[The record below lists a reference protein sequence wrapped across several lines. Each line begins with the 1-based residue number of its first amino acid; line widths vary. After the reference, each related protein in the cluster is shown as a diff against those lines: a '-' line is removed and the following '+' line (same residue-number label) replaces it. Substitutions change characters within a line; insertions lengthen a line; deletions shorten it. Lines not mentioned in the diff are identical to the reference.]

1 MGEPMLGI
9 IGGSGL
15 GQALGA
21 LGGTPTRVDTPFG
34 PPSGPIHLAELDGT
48 RVALLARHGEGHL
61 LNPTRVPSRAN
72 IYALKSLGVTHVL
85 ASAAAGSL
93 HEDVRPRELL
103 IPDQVIDRTYRRP
116 GTFFEDISVHVEF
129 AVPFCPTLRAAL
141 LALPSEVKVHPR
153 GTYVCMEGPQFSTRA
168 ESELHRS
175 WGADLI
181 GMTLMPEAK
190 LAREAELCYAAV
202 CLPTDYDC
210 WRPTP
215 DDLDKHALLREIVGN
230 LQAATAAAL
239 TLIRRAVPAVRALG
253 ATPCTCQTALA
264 QAVWTDRA
272 RIPDDVRSRLR
283 LLLGRVLES

>member
-1 MGEPMLGI
+1 MLGI

-21 LGGTPTRVDTPFG
+21 LGGTPTEVQTPFG
-34 PPSGPIHLAELDGT
+34 PPSAPILLTSLDGMK
-48 RVALLARHGEGHL
+48 VALLARHGEGHVH
-61 LNPTRVPSRAN
+61 NPSQVPSRAN
-72 IYALKSLGVTHVL
+72 IFALKTLGVTHVL
-85 ASAAAGSL
+85 ASAAVGSL
-93 HEDVRPRELL
+93 HEDIRPRELV

-116 GTFFEDISVHVEF
+116 GTFFEELAVHVEF
-129 AVPFCPTLRAAL
+129 AVPFCPSLRTAL
-141 LALPSEVKVHPR
+141 LALPSGVKVHPR

-215 DDLDKHALLREIVGN
+215 DDLDKHALLQEILGN

-239 TLIRRAVPAVRALG
+239 ALLRLAVPAVRAL
-253 ATPCTCQTALA
+253 AQTPCHCQSALEHA
-264 QAVWTDRA
+264 IWTDRA
-272 RIPDDVRSRLR
+272 RIPSDVKQRLR
-283 LLLGRVLES
+283 PLLGRYVES

>member
-21 LGGTPTRVDTPFG
+21 LGGTPTLVDTPFG
-34 PPSGPIHLAELDGT
+34 APSGPIQLTELDGT

-61 LNPTRVPSRAN
+61 LNPTRVPARAN

-103 IPDQVIDRTYRRP
+103 IPDQVIDRTHRRP
-116 GTFFEDISVHVEF
+116 STFFEDISVHVEF

-253 ATPCTCQTALA
+253 TTPCHCQTALS

-272 RIPDDVRSRLR
+272 RIPEDVRSRLK
-283 LLLGRVLES
+283 LLLGRVLGS

>member
-1 MGEPMLGI
+1 MLGI

-15 GQALGA
+15 GHALGA

-34 PPSGPIHLAELDGT
+34 PPSGPVLLTEVEGVK
-48 RVALLARHGEGHL
+48 VALLARHGEGHVH
-61 LNPTRVPSRAN
+61 NPSRVPSRAN
-72 IYALKSLGVTHVL
+72 IFALKTLGVTHVL
-85 ASAAAGSL
+85 ASAAVGSL
-93 HEDVRPRELL
+93 HEDVRPRELVV
-103 IPDQVIDRTYRRP
+103 PDQVIDRTYRRP
-116 GTFFEDISVHVEF
+116 GTFFEDLAVHVEF
-129 AVPFCPTLRAAL
+129 AVPFCPTLRSTL
-141 LALPSEVKVHPR
+141 LALPSSIRVHPR
-153 GTYVCMEGPQFSTRA
+153 GTYICMEGPQFSTRA

-215 DDLDKHALLREIVGN
+215 DDLDRHALLEEIIGN

-239 TLIRRAVPAVRALG
+239 ALIRLAVPAVKTLG
-253 ATPCTCQTALA
+253 SKACTCQSALSHA
-264 QAVWTDRA
+264 IWTDRA
-272 RIPDDVRSRLR
+272 RIPEDVRTRLR
-283 LLLGRVLES
+283 PLLGRYLES

>member
-1 MGEPMLGI
+1 MLGI

-15 GQALGA
+15 GPALRT
-21 LGGTPTRVDTPFG
+21 LGGTSTRVETPFG
-34 PPSGPIHLAELDGT
+34 PPSAPIVVATVDGLQ
-48 RVALLARHGEGHL
+48 VAVLARHGEGHVY
-61 LNPTRVPSRAN
+61 NPTRVPARAN
-72 IYALKSLGVTHVL
+72 IFALKTLGVTHVL

-93 HEDVRPRELL
+93 HEDVRPRELV

-116 GTFFEDISVHVEF
+116 GTFFEDIAVHVEF
-129 AVPFCPTLRAAL
+129 ALPFCPTLRTVL
-141 LALPSEVKVHPR
+141 LGLPSEVKVHQR

-239 TLIRRAVPAVRALG
+239 ALIRRAVPAVRSLAG
-253 ATPCTCQTALA
+253 TTCTCQNALA
-264 QAVWTDRA
+264 QAIWTDRNS
-272 RIPDDVRSRLR
+272 IPEDVRSRLR
-283 LLLGRVLES
+283 PLLGRYLES

>member
-1 MGEPMLGI
+1 
-9 IGGSGL
+9 
-15 GQALGA
+15 
-21 LGGTPTRVDTPFG
+21 
-34 PPSGPIHLAELDGT
+34 
-48 RVALLARHGEGHL
+48 
-61 LNPTRVPSRAN
+61 
-72 IYALKSLGVTHVL
+72 VTHVL
-85 ASAAAGSL
+85 ASAAVGSL
-93 HEDVRPRELL
+93 HEDVRPRDLV

-116 GTFFEDISVHVEF
+116 GTFFDALAVHVEF
-129 AVPFCPTLRAAL
+129 AVPFCPTLRSAL
-141 LALPSEVKVHPR
+141 LALPSSTKVHPR

-215 DDLDKHALLREIVGN
+215 DDLDKHALLREILGN

-239 TLIRRAVPAVRALG
+239 SLLRLAVPAVKALARTG
-253 ATPCTCQTALA
+253 CHCQSALA
-264 QAVWTDRA
+264 QAIWTERA
-272 RIPDDVRSRLR
+272 RIPADVRNRLGP
-283 LLLGRVLES
+283 LLGRYLDG